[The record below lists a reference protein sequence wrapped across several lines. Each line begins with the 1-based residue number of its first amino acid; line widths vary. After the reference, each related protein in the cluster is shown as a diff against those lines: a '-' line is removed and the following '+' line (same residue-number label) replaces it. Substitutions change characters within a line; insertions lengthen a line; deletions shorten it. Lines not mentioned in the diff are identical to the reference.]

1 MKLVSILLADLKRQY
16 HHAGF
21 QDLQPN
27 FFDLIKHLLNPRF
40 TPVVLCR
47 LAHYF
52 YIINLPL
59 IARSISLLNF
69 IIFGI
74 EIAMRCDIDEG
85 LYFPHTSGTVIGAIK
100 IGKNAVIYQG
110 VTIGAK
116 EIDIN
121 YHENLRP
128 CLGDNVTVGSGV
140 KVLGGISIGN
150 NVILGA
156 NAVVTKSVCSD
167 VVAVGIPARIIR
179 NIDREETII

>member
-1 MKLVSILLADLKRQY
+1 MKLVSTLLADLKRQY
-16 HHAGF
+16 YYAGSPN
-21 QDLQPN
+21 LQPN

-47 LAHYF
+47 SAHYC
-52 YIINLPL
+52 YKINLTL
-59 IARSISLLNF
+59 IARLISLLNF

-74 EIAMRCDIDEG
+74 EIAMRCEIDEG

-128 CLGDNVTVGSGV
+128 SLGDNVTVGSGV
-140 KVLGGISIGN
+140 KVLGGISIGD

-156 NAVVTKSVCSD
+156 NAVVTKSLCSD

-179 NIDREETII
+179 NTDREKDVI